1 MGIVYLLDFFYNIAD
16 IQRIKLDYFNVT
28 LGYSQIILFNI
39 VTLHYRA
46 FLWCRFRPIH
56 SYQLCSSIVFTFPYF
71 YCGLCFCAPMESLQN
86 YEQTSLCIEYKE
98 LRLGWYQ
105 WMNPAHNVLILK
117 TFNVYEI
124 CIKGVI
130 AHNSAPFNGCRLVP
144 ILIMT

>member
-1 MGIVYLLDFFYNIAD
+1 MILYNIAD
-16 IQRIKLDYFNVT
+16 MQSEVGLLLSKSSPT
-28 LGYSQIILFNI
+28 LWPSI
-39 VTLHYRA
+39 VE
-46 FLWCRFRPIH
+46 LWCGLRLYIH
-56 SYQLCSSIVFTFPYF
+56 ISGVPPLYSPHCLS
-71 YCGLCFCAPMESLQN
+71 CAPMESLQN

>member
-86 YEQTSLCIEYKE
+86 YELYQPLYWM
-98 LRLGWYQ
+98 LGIGLWWYR
-105 WMNPAHNVLILK
+105 WINPAHNVLIFHYIFSQEKFFLCEW
-117 TFNVYEI
+117 N
-124 CIKGVI
+124 C
-130 AHNSAPFNGCRLVP
+130 LVKYA
-144 ILIMT
+144 